1 MKGLAILNVPVD
13 WPILSQIVGVDWE
26 RERERKGAPPCELMI
41 SYEQPEEVVERMC
54 ERMGRAEMNGGKLV
68 VRL

>member
-1 MKGLAILNVPVD
+1 MASSGGR
-13 WPILSQIVGVDWE
+13 VGGE

-54 ERMGRAEMNGGKLV
+54 ERMGRAEMDGGKLV